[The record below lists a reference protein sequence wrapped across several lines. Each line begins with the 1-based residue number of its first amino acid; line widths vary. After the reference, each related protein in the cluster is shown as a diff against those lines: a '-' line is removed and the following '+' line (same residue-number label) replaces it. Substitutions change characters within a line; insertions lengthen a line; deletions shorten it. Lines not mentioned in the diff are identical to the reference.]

1 MLEAN
6 NVMNEPI
13 PVIDMGAWDFRL
25 LDVSS
30 ELYAL
35 EDHLRLI
42 ENQMQQIQQKE
53 RLSVDEYIKALPF
66 ESEDR
71 DIAISE
77 YTRLID
83 CLLPRFFRGAFLMAL
98 YAVYESAVTEIARLI
113 QKGQPRLESF
123 DEFKKRTRHFKVKG
137 GFLGKA
143 KKYYKD
149 ILRFDLY
156 ADEKEWCQIK
166 KLLELRNAFAHT
178 NGRLEMLNKKSREN
192 LERWERQHVGISTH
206 GGFIVCDSIIVE
218 KIFDVVRKSL
228 EDLLSRYKMWDN
240 EHGKKP

>member
-1 MLEAN
+1 
-6 NVMNEPI
+6 MNEPI
-13 PVIDMGAWDFRL
+13 TTTHMGAWDFRL

-35 EDHLRLI
+35 EDHLHLI

-53 RLSVDEYIKALPF
+53 QISVDEYIKGLPF
-66 ESEDR
+66 DNEDR

-113 QKGQPRLESF
+113 QKGQPQHESF
-123 DEFKKRTRHFKVKG
+123 DDFKVRG
-137 GFLGKA
+137 DFLDKA
-143 KKYYKD
+143 QKYYKD
-149 ILRFDLY
+149 ILRFDLC
-156 ADEKEWCQIK
+156 AGEKEWCQIK
-166 KLLELRNAFAHT
+166 KLLELRNAFAHV
-178 NGRLEMLNKKSREN
+178 NGRLEMLNKKSKMKIES
-192 LERWERQHVGISTH
+192 WERQHVGISTYD
-206 GGFIVCDSIIVE
+206 GFIVCDSIILE

-228 EDLLSRYKMWDN
+228 EDLLSRYKIWDD
-240 EHGKKP
+240 EHGETNHDAL